1 VLAGQAIPANQM
13 IPPGVSGHDPSP
25 PVRSHYDPATA
36 NTLLDRFGY
45 DKRDP
50 DGYRRAPDGKR
61 LTLTLS
67 LRTGGVSREVQTL
80 WKKNMDAIGLR
91 TSFEQAQFQEIIK
104 NLERGQFQLYQGGW
118 GGSPSGYNV
127 HAQLHGRQPQRVN
140 IAQFADAD
148 YDRAADRFLRAG
160 SEADEVDAARTMNDV
175 RRTLMP
181 QLPLYF
187 RLESDYVHPWVSGYR
202 PFVFSSYWKYLDVDV
217 ARRRRAGTKE

>member
-1 VLAGQAIPANQM
+1 MPATRAIAKASNACNARGAPRRGAPTALHGILAGPMKIVFAAILALAPAVAGALGM
-13 IPPGVSGHDPSP
+13 GESDARH
-25 PVRSHYDPATA
+25 
-36 NTLLDRFGY
+36 LLN
-45 DKRDP
+45 
-50 DGYRRAPDGKR
+50 
-61 LTLTLS
+61 
-67 LRTGGVSREVQTL
+67 RTGFGATEAEVQEF
-80 WKKNMDAIGLR
+80 A
-91 TSFEQAQFQEIIK
+91 A
-104 NLERGQFQLYQGGW
+104 LERGQFQLYQGGW

-217 ARRRRAGTKE
+217 AKRRRAGTKE